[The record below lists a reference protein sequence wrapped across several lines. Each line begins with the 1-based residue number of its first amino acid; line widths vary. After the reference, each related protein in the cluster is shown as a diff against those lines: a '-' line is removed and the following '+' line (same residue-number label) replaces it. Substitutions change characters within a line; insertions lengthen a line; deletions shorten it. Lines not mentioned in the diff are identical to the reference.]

1 MVTSKQSFFNEN
13 IKVVNM
19 QKDAGGQIL
28 AKDSSP
34 ELSEETVDVRVMTLN
49 CWGLYGVS
57 SLRKER
63 MQAIASYL
71 SESDFDI
78 VLLQVS
84 NQFF

>member
-1 MVTSKQSFFNEN
+1 MTSKQSFFNEN